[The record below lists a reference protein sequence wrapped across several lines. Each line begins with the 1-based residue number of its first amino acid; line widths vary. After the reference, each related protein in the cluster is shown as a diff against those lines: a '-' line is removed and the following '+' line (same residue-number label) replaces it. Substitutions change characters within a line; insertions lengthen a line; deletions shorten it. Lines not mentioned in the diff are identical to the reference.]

1 MALTVTHTLGGKTT
15 DLASIPMWQ
24 GNLLQEIPPPPPPA
38 TDGPLACWSGWTAA
52 EADPATGRFPV
63 SMEAWGPSA
72 WQAMLDACREV
83 QAVGAGGAGGRLL
96 LRPHARHIL
105 SDAQRCLRLLETSLA
120 PALLLEPAAMLTES
134 MLPDAAEHL
143 ERMLGALAGRDG
155 VWGLVLSG
163 VEPAPGGG
171 GEGAGGEGLRPCP
184 LTRGVLA
191 PEILLEAAARW
202 FGPGAP
208 GARGGGRPVV
218 ILAED
223 AREQLAL
230 GRRLGLFATV
240 AAAD

>member
-1 MALTVTHTLGGKTT
+1 
-15 DLASIPMWQ
+15 
-24 GNLLQEIPPPPPPA
+24 
-38 TDGPLACWSGWTAA
+38 
-52 EADPATGRFPV
+52 
-63 SMEAWGPSA
+63 MEAWGPGA
-72 WQAMLDACREV
+72 WQAMLGACRE
-83 QAVGAGGAGGRLL
+83 ARGAGVRLL

-105 SDAQRCLRLLETSLA
+105 SDAQRCLRFLEEQA
-120 PALLLEPAAMLTES
+120 PPFAPPLLLDPAAMLTES

-143 ERMLGALAGRDG
+143 ERILGALAGREG
-155 VWGLVLSG
+155 VWGVLLSG

-171 GEGAGGEGLRPCP
+171 GERAGGGGLRPCP
-184 LTRGVLA
+184 FTRGLLA

-240 AAAD
+240 GAAD